1 MTNDIYREL
10 QQRLDTYSVGFPKT
24 DSGIEI
30 RILKSLLSERDAEMF
45 LALSPKLETAAS
57 VASRLGRPAEEVAGL
72 LEDMAERGLL
82 FRVHREDAARFGAIP
97 FVHGIFEFQVK
108 TMDREFAE
116 TVGQYFEEAFDSA
129 MQESAEYFLR
139 TVPVNQ
145 SVELSQN
152 VASYEDAIEFLKE
165 KDKIVVTDC
174 ICRKRAELAE
184 GDCGKPMEACFMFGS
199 MGQYYLDRNMG
210 RVVSLEEA
218 TDILKKCQDE
228 GLVTQPATSRNP
240 AGMCNCCG
248 DCCGVLR
255 ALRKHPRPATM
266 VFSNHSARVNQE
278 ECTGCETCLDRCQM
292 DAIAMTDE
300 ETAEINPD
308 RCIGCGLCVTTCPT
322 EAIEL
327 VPKSEADWRT
337 PPSNTTEQMM
347 SMARKRGII

>member
-1 MTNDIYREL
+1 MADEIYREL

-24 DSGIEI
+24 ESGIEI
-30 RILKSLLSERDAEMF
+30 KILKTLLSERDAEMF
-45 LALSPKLETAAS
+45 LALSPKLETAES
-57 VASRLGRPAEEVAGL
+57 VASRLDRPSEEVAEH

-82 FRVHREDAARFGAIP
+82 FRIRRDDANKYGAIP

-116 TVGQYFEEAFDSA
+116 MVGQYFEEAFDSA
-129 MQESAEYFLR
+129 MQDAAEYFLR
-139 TVPVNQ
+139 TVPVDQ
-145 SVELSQN
+145 SVELPHN
-152 VASYEDAIEFLKE
+152 VASYEDALEFLKH
-165 KDKIVVTDC
+165 KDKIVITDC
-174 ICRKRAELAE
+174 ICRKRAEMAE
-184 GDCGKPMEACFMFGS
+184 GDCGKPMEVCFMFGS

-210 RVVSLEEA
+210 REISVEEA

-228 GLVTQPATSRNP
+228 GLVTQPATSKNP
-240 AGMCNCCG
+240 GGMCNCCG

-266 VFSNHSARVNQE
+266 VFSNHMATVNQE
-278 ECTGCETCLDRCQM
+278 ECTGCEDCLERCQM
-292 DAIAMTDE
+292 DAIVMTDGQ
-300 ETAEINPD
+300 TAEINPD
-308 RCIGCGLCVTTCPT
+308 RCIGCGLCVTTCPV

-327 VPKSEADWRT
+327 VPKSEADWRE